1 MKVILKQD
9 VEDVGKKMQI
19 IEVKDGYAQ
28 NYLFKKKLAVPAT
41 DENMKALEAELAEIA
56 AREAEIKAEAENIR
70 DTINLKSFSLKVKCG
85 SSGKLYG
92 AITNQEVADCISQN
106 AGVSIDKRKISF
118 DTIKSTGNY
127 EIRIKL
133 HPQVEAKVF
142 LVVEAAD

>member
-1 MKVILKQD
+1 MDLRIMYRLILI
-9 VEDVGKKMQI
+9 V
-19 IEVKDGYAQ
+19 
-28 NYLFKKKLAVPAT
+28 
-41 DENMKALEAELAEIA
+41 
-56 AREAEIKAEAENIR
+56 NIR
-70 DTINLKSFSLKVKCG
+70 VDNNLYILISYSFKHNGALPGKQGCVYSY
-85 SSGKLYG
+85 GKLYG

-106 AGVSIDKRKISF
+106 AGVALDKRKISF